1 MSEPLSGRTALVTGA
16 ARGIGAAIAT
26 RLADDGARVALCD
39 LDADGAR
46 ATLAAIERDG
56 GKGIVLPG
64 DVADAPT
71 ARDVVATAA
80 RELGGLDILVNNAG
94 TGARAKVRDYALE
107 DWHRVIAVNLTA
119 PFVLSQ
125 AAVDHL
131 AASGRGA
138 IVNICSVAVIGF
150 FGQIAYDASKGGL
163 LSLTRALA
171 VELGRDGVRANAVCP
186 GFVDTALADHGNL
199 RAIAE
204 KQTAT
209 QPIARMGRPE
219 EIADAVTWLAS
230 DEARYI
236 TGQALFVDGGWV
248 RS

>member
-1 MSEPLSGRTALVTGA
+1 MTGSLAGRTALITGA

-26 RLADDGARVALCD
+26 RMAAEGAHVALCD
-39 LDADGAR
+39 LDAEGAR
-46 ATLAAIERDG
+46 ATLARIERGG
-56 GKGIVLPG
+56 GKGIVQEA
-64 DVADAPT
+64 DVSAAEA
-71 ARDVVATAA
+71 ARAVVAQAA
-80 RELGGLDILVNNAG
+80 ERLGGLDILVNNAA
-94 TGARAKVRDYALE
+94 TGARAKIRDYSLE
-107 DWHRVIAVNLTA
+107 DWDRVLAVNLRA

-125 AAVDHL
+125 AAVEHL
-131 AASGRGA
+131 ERSGAGA

-171 VELGRDGVRANAVCP
+171 VELGRNGIRANAVCP
-186 GFVDTALADHGNL
+186 GFVDTAMADHGNL
-199 RAIAE
+199 REIAA

-219 EIADAVTWLAS
+219 EIAGAVCWLAS
-230 DEARYI
+230 DEARYV

-248 RS
+248 RA